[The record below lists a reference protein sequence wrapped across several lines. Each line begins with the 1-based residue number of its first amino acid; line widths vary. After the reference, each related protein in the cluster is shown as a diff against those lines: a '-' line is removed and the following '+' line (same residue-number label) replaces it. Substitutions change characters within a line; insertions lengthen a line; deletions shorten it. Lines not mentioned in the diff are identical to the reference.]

1 VPQLTST
8 RVAGYRRSP
17 KGRNDAQLFA
27 QSRTLRIRQT
37 VGLDLS
43 IARSTSPLQ
52 PLAILLLSYFHKVS
66 RAAGPTTTN
75 LKLSEGGHWIASVVF
90 GERDVKLS
98 RSRLRGHHRLIS
110 PKPVS
115 GQSSNVDSS
124 IATSAFAGT
133 NRTDEPITSASNR
146 RVETE
151 APETRQNVCGLCSIR
166 PKDMRQFGEAMRG
179 IRQKAAGRAR
189 G

>member
-52 PLAILLLSYFHKVS
+52 PVAMLPLSDFHKVP
-66 RAAGPTTTN
+66 RAAGPKMTN
-75 LKLSEGGHWIASVVF
+75 RKSSVVRRISNALVLIEF
-90 GERDVKLS
+90 GATVLDGRNSETIPAASMQQKIDSLF
-98 RSRLRGHHRLIS
+98 
-110 PKPVS
+110 VS
-115 GQSSNVDSS
+115 SDL
-124 IATSAFAGT
+124 A
-133 NRTDEPITSASNR
+133 
-146 RVETE
+146 
-151 APETRQNVCGLCSIR
+151 
-166 PKDMRQFGEAMRG
+166 
-179 IRQKAAGRAR
+179 
-189 G
+189 

>member
-1 VPQLTST
+1 MPQLTST

-98 RSRLRGHHRLIS
+98 RSRLGGDLHNDLYSARIQPHDIS
-110 PKPVS
+110 SKRFWIADTLS
-115 GQSSNVDSS
+115 GIDLLRFLSC
-124 IATSAFAGT
+124 
-133 NRTDEPITSASNR
+133 
-146 RVETE
+146 
-151 APETRQNVCGLCSIR
+151 RQPR
-166 PKDMRQFGEAMRG
+166 
-179 IRQKAAGRAR
+179 
-189 G
+189 